1 MSEGLMTPEEREQAR
16 EAMIEDGLYEP
27 PKEFWEREGHN
38 QPSPPIR
45 GLGNFIIN
53 FFSAILGL

>member
-45 GLGNFIIN
+45 GLGNFYY
-53 FFSAILGL
+53 